1 MEQCG
6 GDGKIWDRLGL
17 EIRNDLDAM
26 KSGGQRG
33 AGVEYS
39 ICLLVQA
46 WSVGVD
52 RSEEDI

>member
-33 AGVEYS
+33 AGLEYRMS
-39 ICLLVQA
+39 PGPSLEC
-46 WSVGVD
+46 GGG
-52 RSEEDI
+52 

>member
-33 AGVEYS
+33 AGLEYR
-39 ICLLVQA
+39 IGLLVQA
-46 WSVGVD
+46 WSQGVD

>member
-6 GDGKIWDRLGL
+6 GDGKMCDRLGV
-17 EIRNDLDAM
+17 EIRNALGAM

-33 AGVEYS
+33 AGLEYR

-52 RSEEDI
+52 RSQ